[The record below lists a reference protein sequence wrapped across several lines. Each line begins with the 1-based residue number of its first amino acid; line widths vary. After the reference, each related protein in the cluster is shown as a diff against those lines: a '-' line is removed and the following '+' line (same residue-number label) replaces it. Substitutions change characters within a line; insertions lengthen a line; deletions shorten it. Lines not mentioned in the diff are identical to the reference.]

1 MKKLLNRAAD
11 YLRECDKVLFLLI
24 IVATLFGSIEVLSST
39 YYVMPGLRQ
48 FIMHIFGLVI
58 GLVAVVMISS
68 INYRSIIRVW
78 LPIAVLFLIPVL
90 LTFVIGYAPPGTDD
104 KAWLLLPGG
113 ISIQPAEFLKIAF
126 ILSFSWH
133 LSKVGDGISKLKNVL
148 LLCVHGAIPV
158 MLIHIQGDD
167 GTALIF
173 AIMFVAMM
181 FAAGLKLRYFAIA
194 GGAAVVGAPII
205 YFFVMND
212 AQRSRIY
219 SLLFPAEEDYLG
231 ILWQQSR
238 GRSAL
243 ANGGIFGQGIF
254 HGSLVQSGS
263 IPEGYN
269 DFIFCSIGEEF
280 GLIGCLAVIALLVL
294 VCLRVIKISKSTS
307 DRTGLFICTGA
318 FAMIAGQTMINIGM
332 NITLMPVIGITLPFF
347 SAGTTSLLTVFISM
361 GLVMSV
367 YMHRTSGMIYLHD

>member
-39 YYVMPGLRQ
+39 YYVMSGLRQ

-78 LPIAVLFLIPVL
+78 LPIAVIILVPVL

-133 LSKVGDGISKLKNVL
+133 LSKVGDGISKLKNIL

-219 SLLFPAEEDYLG
+219 SLLFPTEEDYLG

-294 VCLRVIKISKSTS
+294 VCLRVLKISKSTS

-318 FAMIAGQTMINIGM
+318 FAMIAGQTIINIGM